1 MKFLDNF
8 LNKQSLKVKSKGL
21 NYLTSVFD
29 NIGGLVNRRNDA
41 GGSNIAQLYSIAFA
55 FIIGMTVIT
64 SVSDLVGKVLPYAI
78 GALVVLIIILRKQ
91 LQVFVGKIIN
101 RGSVKEN
108 IPNPIQKLK
117 QELVDD
123 KDSYAKGV
131 VINARLEEIPKK
143 DRRVVKEGR
152 RGFKVAHVE
161 QIEEIVAT
169 ITVQKGKLEIGD
181 ALKAYYSIWGWHDC
195 KVSRI
200 YNENGEKVKFAEA
213 GQTVSITGF
222 YKLFSTKNIDI
233 TRNPI
238 NGKKFEAYDD
248 RLGDGYEGDGYE

>member
-8 LNKQSLKVKSKGL
+8 LNKQSLKAKSKGL
-21 NYLTSVFD
+21 KYMTSIFDKTIGKRNNRDDGFNNLVTTFLIVVVAASVFLT
-29 NIGGLVNRRNDA
+29 IFEKL
-41 GGSNIAQLYSIAFA
+41 IKY
-55 FIIGMTVIT
+55 
-64 SVSDLVGKVLPYAI
+64 LPYAI
-78 GALVVLIIILRKQ
+78 GVLVLLIIILRTQ
-91 LQVFVGKIIN
+91 LKAFVSKKINI
-101 RGSVKEN
+101 GDIKEN

-131 VINARLEEIPKK
+131 VINARLEEIPKR
-143 DRRVVKEGR
+143 DRFAVKGPR
-152 RGFKVAHVE
+152 KGLKINYVE

-181 ALKAYYSIWGWHDC
+181 ALKAHYSIWGWHHC

-222 YKLFSTKNIDI
+222 YKLFSKKNIDI
-233 TRNPI
+233 NKNPI
-238 NGKKFEAYDD
+238 DGKKFEAYDD
-248 RLGDGYEGDGYE
+248 SLEDSE

>member
-1 MKFLDNF
+1 MSIWKKFLE
-8 LNKQSLKVKSKGL
+8 KKSVEAKRRGF
-21 NYLTSVFD
+21 NYMTSVFD
-29 NIGGLVNRRNDA
+29 SKMGQRRGGDDGFYKMIPIVIGVIMIGIIPIIIFKGLLEY
-41 GGSNIAQLYSIAFA
+41 I
-55 FIIGMTVIT
+55 
-64 SVSDLVGKVLPYAI
+64 PYLF
-78 GALVVLIIILRKQ
+78 GLLLVLIIILRKQ
-91 LQVFVGKIIN
+91 LKAIVSKKINI
-101 RGSVKEN
+101 GGIKEN

-131 VINARLEEIPKK
+131 VINARLEEIPKR
-143 DRRVVKEGR
+143 DRFAVKGPR
-152 RGFKVAHVE
+152 KGLKINYVE

-181 ALKAYYSIWGWHDC
+181 ALKAHYSIWGSHHC

-222 YKLFSTKNIDI
+222 YKLFSKKNIDI
-233 TRNPI
+233 NKNPI
-238 NGKKFEAYDD
+238 DGKKFEAYDD
-248 RLGDGYEGDGYE
+248 SLKDSE

>member
-8 LNKQSLKVKSKGL
+8 LNKQSLKAKSKGL
-21 NYLTSVFD
+21 KYMTSVFD
-29 NIGGLVNRRNDA
+29 KTIGKRNNRDDGFNNLV
-41 GGSNIAQLYSIAFA
+41 
-55 FIIGMTVIT
+55 TT
-64 SVSDLVGKVLPYAI
+64 SLIVVVAASVFLTIFEKLIKYLPYAI
-78 GALVVLIIILRKQ
+78 GVLVLLIIILRKQ
-91 LQVFVGKIIN
+91 LKAFVSKKINI
-101 RGSVKEN
+101 GDIKEN

-131 VINARLEEIPKK
+131 VINARLEEIPKR
-143 DRRVVKEGR
+143 DRFAVKGPR
-152 RGFKVAHVE
+152 KGLKINYVE
-161 QIEEIVAT
+161 QIEEFVAT

-181 ALKAYYSIWGWHDC
+181 ALKAHYSIWGSHHC

-222 YKLFSTKNIDI
+222 YKLFSKKNIDI
-233 TRNPI
+233 NKNPI
-238 NGKKFEAYDD
+238 DGKKFEAYDD
-248 RLGDGYEGDGYE
+248 SLKDSE